1 CPSLESAHP
10 PREAQAIRTLGIHRP
25 RLFRRSHWLSAGA
38 ALVIGLPGGAPA
50 EFYRWTDEQGVTR
63 YSSSLDS
70 IPRKHRSSAQLLNEE
85 PSVPLETGLDRE
97 RLQPEAGRSGELEA
111 DSPADAPPP
120 ESDEAPQPGRARSP
134 ESEESPRPAPTG
146 APPATESAETGTR
159 PPESDAE
166 PENAEPPSEPP
177 REAPAAPPEAS
188 SEREQATFDAPA
200 RPEPAEAAAPLADPR
215 ASERDR
221 LRREIADKRERIKRV
236 IGESG
241 WQGVGFADDP
251 RLQELAGEL
260 PRLQADLDA
269 LNAEPRR

>member
-1 CPSLESAHP
+1 MTPPCPSLESAHP

-38 ALVIGLPGGAPA
+38 ALLIGLPGAAPA

-70 IPRKHRSSAQLLNEE
+70 IPRRHRSSAQLLNEE

-97 RLQPEAGRSGELEA
+97 RLQPEPRRSGELEA
-111 DSPADAPPP
+111 DSPADAPP
-120 ESDEAPQPGRARSP
+120 P

-146 APPATESAETGTR
+146 APPATESAETGAR
-159 PPESDAE
+159 PPESDAD
-166 PENAEPPSEPP
+166 PENAGPPSEPP
-177 REAPAAPPEAS
+177 REAPAASPEAS

-221 LRREIADKRERIKRV
+221 LRREIADKRERVKRV